1 MNNRL
6 TYSKKNIVPGRLRQA
21 RIIRGLTMQELADAI
36 GVTRQS
42 VSQYELGQ
50 SNPSPAVLRRILITL
65 NFPRGFFFKPMRIK
79 NVPSGTAFY
88 RSYATAKKKG
98 KEQIRERYE
107 LFIEICEYLSRYI
120 IFPKANIPNFDKLD
134 IRDDNIS
141 IEEIEEIANEVRR
154 YWGLGLG
161 PISNVTLLLEKQGF
175 FITRNITNEQDVD
188 GFSNMEGNRPF
199 IFLSSD
205 KECAVRTRF
214 DVAHELGHIILH
226 QGVEQ
231 EDLMDRE
238 YFKKIES
245 EAHKFAA
252 AFLLPRES
260 FINEVYS
267 TSIDH
272 FLSLKERWKVSIAA
286 MVMRCQD
293 VGLFTESQ
301 NLYLQKQIS
310 QRRWRKKEPLDD
322 TLTPE
327 NPVLIK
333 QAFEM
338 LLKNN
343 VLTAHQIL
351 EDLKLPIE
359 EIESLA
365 NLEPG
370 TLSKAS
376 QVIPINIKKYR

>member
-1 MNNRL
+1 MNKKP
-6 TYSKKNIVPGRLRQA
+6 TYNKKNIVPGRLRQA
-21 RIIRGLTMQELADAI
+21 RIVRGLTMQELADKI

-42 VSQYELGQ
+42 VSQYELGL
-50 SNPSPAVLRRILITL
+50 SNPSPAVLRKIIMTL
-65 NFPRGFFFKPMRIK
+65 NFPRGFFYKPMRIK
-79 NVPSGTAFY
+79 KVPSGTAFY

-98 KEQIRERYE
+98 KNQIEERYE
-107 LFIEICEYLSRYI
+107 LFIEICEYLSQYI
-120 IFPKANIPNFDKLD
+120 NFQEANIPNFDKLNL
-134 IRDDNIS
+134 RDNIS
-141 IEEIEEIANEVRR
+141 IEEIEGIANEVRS

-161 PISNVTLLLEKQGF
+161 PISNVTLLLEKHGF
-175 FITRNITNEQDVD
+175 FITRNAINEQDVD
-188 GFSNMEGNRPF
+188 GFSNMEGKRPF

-226 QGVEQ
+226 QGIEQ
-231 EDLMDRE
+231 EDLMDKK
-238 YFKKIES
+238 YVKKIENQ
-245 EAHKFAA
+245 ANRFAA

-272 FLSLKERWKVSIAA
+272 FVSLKERWKVSIAA

-293 VGLFTESQ
+293 VGLSSESQ
-301 NLYLQKQIS
+301 ILYLQKQIS
-310 QRRWRKKEPLDD
+310 QRRWRKREPLDD
-322 TLTPE
+322 VLAPE

-333 QAFEM
+333 QAFE
-338 LLKNN
+338 LLLEKK

-351 EDLKLPIE
+351 EDLQLPIE

-370 TLSKAS
+370 TLSNNS
-376 QVIPINIKKYR
+376 QVIPINIKRFKQ

>member
-1 MNNRL
+1 MN
-6 TYSKKNIVPGRLRQA
+6 KKQFYNKRNIVPERLRQA
-21 RIIRGLTMQELADAI
+21 RIVRGLTIQELADEI

-50 SNPSPAVLRRILITL
+50 SNPSPAVLRKVIMTL
-65 NFPRGFFFKPMRIK
+65 KFPRGFFYKPMRIK
-79 NVPSGTAFY
+79 NAPSGTAFF

-98 KEQIRERYE
+98 KDQVEERHE
-107 LFIEICEYLSRYI
+107 LFMEICEYLSRYI
-120 IFPKANIPNFDKLD
+120 NFPKVNIPNFEQFNL
-134 IRDDNIS
+134 RDDIGL
-141 IEEIEEIANEVRR
+141 EEIEEIANKVRSH
-154 YWGLGLG
+154 WGLGLG

-175 FITRNITNEQDVD
+175 FITRNATDEQAVD
-188 GFSNMEGNRPF
+188 GFSNMEGERPF
-199 IFLSSD
+199 IFLSSG
-205 KECAVRTRF
+205 KGCAVRTRF

-226 QGVEQ
+226 QGIEQ
-231 EDLMDRE
+231 GQLMDKE
-238 YFKKIES
+238 YFNKIERQ
-245 EAHKFAA
+245 AHKFAG

-272 FLSLKERWKVSIAA
+272 FVSLKERWKVSIAA

-310 QRRWRKKEPLDD
+310 QRRWRKREPLDD
-322 TLTPE
+322 VLTPE

-343 VLTAHQIL
+343 VLSAYQIL

-370 TLSKAS
+370 TLSKNS
-376 QVIPINIKKYR
+376 QVIPINIKKFK